1 MKAMMTVNEEANI
14 DPRIAE
20 LKQEMFNLCTGMAN
34 VANLI
39 GQAEPA
45 WGMDVVSA
53 VNLELGD
60 AVDNVARIP
69 DELARGIIQVAGAH
83 VHTIGR
89 LMEDQFT
96 SPATVAPLARSAVEY
111 SALLIFLNR
120 DEPPEIRT
128 VRAVRALRVGIK
140 EDKDHRQK
148 GLEGTYADLK
158 AVVERYIKKNKQGI
172 PELKHNE
179 IGYSEIVQK
188 TLGGLV
194 EDDLYDL
201 LCSYTHHNTWKAYS
215 QFVVADLNPTKLEI
229 DSLYFAYKS
238 ALGLSA
244 AALTLLKLREE
255 TASNELREILN
266 VETERIL
273 QLGVK
278 IDSFIAE
285 L

>member
-1 MKAMMTVNEEANI
+1 MTTHEESNI
-14 DPRIAE
+14 DPRIAK
-20 LKQEMFNLCTGMAN
+20 LKHEMFNLCTGLAN
-34 VANLI
+34 IANRI
-39 GQAEPA
+39 GQIEPA
-45 WGMDVVSA
+45 WGMDIVST
-53 VNLELGD
+53 VNAELGN

-120 DEPPEIRT
+120 DEAPEIRT

-140 EDKDHRQK
+140 EDKEHRQS
-148 GLEGTYADLK
+148 GLDGLYSNLK
-158 AVVERYIKKNKQGI
+158 TVVERYTNKRSHGI
-172 PELKHNE
+172 PELRHEE
-179 IGYSEIVQK
+179 IGYAEIVQK

-194 EDDLYDL
+194 DDDLYGR

-215 QFVVADLNPTKLEI
+215 QFLLADRNPMKLEI
-229 DSLYFAYKS
+229 DSLYFAYRS

-244 AALTLLKLREE
+244 AAFRLLKFRQDSAYRELYE
-255 TASNELREILN
+255 MLGI
-266 VETERIL
+266 ETERIL
-273 QLGVK
+273 QLGAKVNVYIK
-278 IDSFIAE
+278 E
-285 L
+285 V